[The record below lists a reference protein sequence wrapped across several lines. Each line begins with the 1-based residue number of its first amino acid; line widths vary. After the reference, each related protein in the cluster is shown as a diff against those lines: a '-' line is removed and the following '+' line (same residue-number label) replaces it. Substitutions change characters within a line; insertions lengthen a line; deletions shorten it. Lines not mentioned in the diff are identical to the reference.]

1 MASHARV
8 GILTLI
14 LGLLWQTCQAQT
26 TLYFSRSSS
35 PARTTWS
42 DTDTVW
48 ATTSEG
54 SYDQSW
60 SAGANAV
67 FETAVNAGTVTVSGT
82 ITSVNSI
89 TFTGTGY
96 TLSSGSINLTGDA
109 SVFADAALSTINGAI
124 FATTLTGESGLTK
137 TGPGTIQLRNENS
150 FSGNTFIEDGR
161 IVLGTGNDRLPVGT
175 VLTLGSGSTSGG
187 LKLGDGNT
195 NRNQTFA
202 GLLTSGSG
210 VANRVAGAGPS
221 GDTATFSTLTLDIAS
236 GTNMFGGRLG
246 GDGTNENRLNLTKQG
261 AGTLVL
267 TGTSSY
273 TGVTLIHDGDVL
285 LRDGDNRLRSGAT
298 VTLGSGTASGRLR
311 LGEGTSPNSQTLSAI
326 LIDGSGTANRVVG
339 AGTGSGSDGTF
350 STLTLSVTGTQTVGG
365 ILGGPEPTDNRLR
378 LVKQGSGT
386 LVLSDSNLYEAGTS
400 ITAGVIELGHPAAL
414 GSGDVTVSGGFLDFG
429 GGTMAN
435 TVTVSGGT
443 LRNGSI
449 DVSQVTAVNGTI
461 RLPLTGTAGLVKSG
475 AGTLYLREVATYTG
489 STTIE
494 EGRLTIGSLESGS
507 PDGNDRLPTGTIVT
521 LGSGSAS
528 GSLGLGQ
535 SNPGRNQTLAG
546 LLTSGSGTE
555 NRVVGAGNTIPSTLT
570 LDIGLGVE
578 NVFGGILGGP
588 GSNENNLQ
596 LVKAGA
602 GRLVLTGTSTA
613 TSPTL
618 VQAGTLLIH
627 GSLANTPVSVS
638 AGAVF
643 GGSGSIGGTLSF
655 ADGGLL
661 AFDPLSAGLLLTG
674 SDNVSF
680 ADPATF
686 SVASLRSFDGSA
698 IDWNGVA
705 NGTYTLLAGTT
716 TDFSTLGLGN
726 FGAGQAHILEDGR
739 SVFFQDG
746 SLQLV
751 VVPEPGG
758 LLLAGIGV
766 GIGVGTAGRLLRRR
780 TKNEASRHEVRRS

>member
-1 MASHARV
+1 
-8 GILTLI
+8 
-14 LGLLWQTCQAQT
+14 
-26 TLYFSRSSS
+26 
-35 PARTTWS
+35 
-42 DTDTVW
+42 
-48 ATTSEG
+48 
-54 SYDQSW
+54 
-60 SAGANAV
+60 
-67 FETAVNAGTVTVSGT
+67 
-82 ITSVNSI
+82 
-89 TFTGTGY
+89 
-96 TLSSGSINLTGDA
+96 
-109 SVFADAALSTINGAI
+109 VFADAALSTINGAI
-124 FATTLTGESGLTK
+124 LSTTLTGAAGLTK
-137 TGPGTIQLRNENS
+137 TGPGTIQLRNANS

-175 VLTLGSGSTSGG
+175 VVTLGSDSTSGG
-187 LKLGDGNT
+187 LKLGDGNS
-195 NRNQTFA
+195 NRNQTLA

-210 VANRVAGAGPS
+210 TANRVSGAGES
-221 GDTATFSTLTLDIAS
+221 TFSTLTLDIAS
-236 GTNMFGGRLG
+236 GTNVFGGRLG

-267 TGTSSY
+267 TGTSTY
-273 TGVTLIHDGDVL
+273 TGATLIRDGDL
-285 LRDGDNRLRSGAT
+285 MLRDGSNQLSTAAA
-298 VTLGSGTASGRLR
+298 VTLGSGAASGRLR
-311 LGEGTSPNSQTLSAI
+311 LGEGTSPSSQTLAAL

-339 AGTGSGSDGTF
+339 AGTGSGSGGTF
-350 STLTLSVTGTQTVGG
+350 STLTLNVTGTQTVGG

-386 LVLSDSNLYEAGTS
+386 LVLSDSNSYGAGTS
-400 ITAGVIELGHPAAL
+400 ISAGVVELGHAAAL
-414 GSGDVTVSGGFLDFG
+414 GSGDVTVSGGALDFG

-435 TVTVSGGT
+435 SVTVSGGT

-449 DVSQVTAVNGTI
+449 DVSQVTARNGTI
-461 RLPLTGTAGLVKSG
+461 SVPLTGAAGLVKSG
-475 AGTLYLREVATYTG
+475 TGTLFLREVANYAG
-489 STTIE
+489 STSIA
-494 EGRLTIGSLESGS
+494 EGRLTIGALEVGGA
-507 PDGNDRLPTGTIVT
+507 DGNNRLPIGTVLT
-521 LGSGSAS
+521 LGSGSMS

-535 SNPGRNQTLAG
+535 GSPARNQTLAG

-555 NRVVGAGNTIPSTLT
+555 NRVVGAGSSSVPSTLT
-570 LDIGLGVE
+570 LDIGLSVE

-588 GSNENNLQ
+588 GSNENNLR

-613 TSPTL
+613 TAPTL

-655 ADGGLL
+655 ANGGLL

-686 SVASLRSFDGSA
+686 GVASLRSFDGSA
-698 IDWNGVA
+698 INWNGVA

-726 FGAGQAHILEDGR
+726 FGAENALILEGGR
-739 SVFFQDG
+739 SAYFQDG

-751 VVPEPGG
+751 IVPEPGG
-758 LLLAGIGV
+758 LLLAGLGV

-780 TKNEASRHEVRRS
+780 TKNQASLHKVRRS